1 MAFLIRSGTALYHAG
16 IKLAAPFMPKA
27 KRWVDGRKGLWGR
40 LEEKASALQGC
51 LWIHCASVGEF
62 EQARPILESVQRERT
77 GLPVLVTF
85 FSPSGYEAR
94 MDFPGLTH
102 VEYLPPDTAVN
113 AQRLVALI
121 RPKAAIFIKYEFWFH
136 HLSALKK
143 AHVPTFLVSAIFR
156 PSQLFFRW
164 FGGGHRALLRC
175 YTHLFVQDD
184 RSRKLLAS
192 IGIGQVSVSGDT
204 RFDRVK
210 AVVDTNSSLPIVA
223 AFQTAASY
231 PVLVAGSTW
240 PADDVCIA
248 KALRTFGRPIRTLI
262 APHEEDVAQR
272 DAISKNMPA
281 PVTLWSKVEQALAAS
296 QPPSTEPGVP
306 PEEDLLSAMT
316 MVMDRMG
323 FLSRVYKYADIT
335 YVGGGF
341 GPGIHNTL
349 EAAAWGKPVIFGPNH
364 QRFAEALGLIEVGA
378 GFPVRNADEFGAV
391 LHRLLHDQVA
401 LDAAS
406 MAAFNYVAQRTGATE
421 KVMQGIRGSL

>member
-1 MAFLIRSGTALYHAG
+1 M
-16 IKLAAPFMPKA
+16 
-27 KRWVDGRKGLWGR
+27 W
-40 LEEKASALQGC
+40 
-51 LWIHCASVGEF
+51 
-62 EQARPILESVQRERT
+62 
-77 GLPVLVTF
+77 
-85 FSPSGYEAR
+85 
-94 MDFPGLTH
+94 
-102 VEYLPPDTAVN
+102 EYPPPDTAVN

-143 AHVPTFLVSAIFR
+143 AHVPPSSSA
-156 PSQLFFRW
+156 PSSGLRNPSFV
-164 FGGGHRALLRC
+164 GSVVDTGALLRC

-210 AVVDTNSSLPIVA
+210 AVVDTNSSLPIAA
-223 AFQTAASY
+223 AFRKATSY

-281 PVTLWSKVEQALAAS
+281 SRYLMVQGGTGARCFPTA
-296 QPPSTEPGVP
+296 STEPGVP

-323 FLSRVYKYADIT
+323 FLSRCT
-335 YVGGGF
+335 SM
-341 GPGIHNTL
+341 PTQPT
-349 EAAAWGKPVIFGPNH
+349 W
-364 QRFAEALGLIEVGA
+364 
-378 GFPVRNADEFGAV
+378 AV
-391 LHRLLHDQVA
+391 
-401 LDAAS
+401 AS
-406 MAAFNYVAQRTGATE
+406 ARDP
-421 KVMQGIRGSL
+421 